1 MTQYTYEKDTKIEI
15 TGEQFQLFLQALVQG
30 VEATIERKFVEKR
43 IYVDPTTGK
52 EVKSPSAQAIAT
64 GEVRLQTD
72 FESTF
77 AEPMVTFS
85 DKLTPAMLH
94 GSLLAQELHQ
104 KFIAE
109 GIAKEVQHETEGEV

>member
-1 MTQYTYEKDTKIEI
+1 MQYTYEKDSTIEI

-30 VEATIERKFVEKR
+30 VESTIERKFVEKR
-43 IYVDPTTGK
+43 IYVDSNTGK
-52 EVKSPSAQAIAT
+52 EVKSPTAKAIAS

-77 AEPMVTFS
+77 AEPMITFS
-85 DKLTPAMLH
+85 NKLTPAMLN
-94 GSLLAQELHQ
+94 GSLVAQELHQ

-109 GIAKEVQHETEGEV
+109 GIAKEVQQETEGEV